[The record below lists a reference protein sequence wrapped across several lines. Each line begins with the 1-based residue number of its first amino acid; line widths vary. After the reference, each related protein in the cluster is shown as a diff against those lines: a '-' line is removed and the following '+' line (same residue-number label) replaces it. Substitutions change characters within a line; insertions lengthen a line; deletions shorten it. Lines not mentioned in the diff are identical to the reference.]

1 MREPDRTPRMQPR
14 ERRDGS
20 GWFVLVEW
28 GDRPSEQVGGFL
40 TEDEARQW
48 IEQSG
53 PGWLKDRREQRF

>member
-1 MREPDRTPRMQPR
+1 MKKIRQPNIQPR

-28 GDRPSEQVGGFL
+28 GDWPSEQVGGFL

-48 IEQSG
+48 VQHNA
-53 PGWLKDRREQRF
+53 PGWLKERLEDRC